1 MWQEVRIP
9 WVLLFH
15 IAISAALKQYQTIG
29 YVSPVSTSSL
39 TVLSLI
45 LSFPSITLP
54 EPDVL
59 SFQNL
64 AFMVLATGLYINAC
78 AKGEECIPQTIDMF
92 YEKDGFMLT
101 FWNFAG
107 V

>member
-1 MWQEVRIP
+1 M
-9 WVLLFH
+9 
-15 IAISAALKQYQTIG
+15 
-29 YVSPVSTSSL
+29 
-39 TVLSLI
+39 
-45 LSFPSITLP
+45 
-54 EPDVL
+54 
-59 SFQNL
+59 

-78 AKGEECIPQTIDMF
+78 AKGAECIPQTIDMY

>member
-1 MWQEVRIP
+1 MFQEVRIP

-15 IAISAALKQYQTIG
+15 IAISAALKQYRDLG
-29 YVSPVSTSSL
+29 YLTPVRSSSSS
-39 TVLSLI
+39 VNSAVRPSL
-45 LSFPSITLP
+45 LMRPLP
-54 EPDVL
+54 ERV
-59 SFQNL
+59 QNMG
-64 AFMVLATGLYINAC
+64 FMVLATGLYINAC
-78 AKGEECIPQTIDMF
+78 AKGEECIPQTIDMY

>member
-29 YVSPVSTSSL
+29 YVTA
-39 TVLSLI
+39 
-45 LSFPSITLP
+45 
-54 EPDVL
+54 
-59 SFQNL
+59 NM

-78 AKGEECIPQTIDMF
+78 AKGEECIPQTIDMY